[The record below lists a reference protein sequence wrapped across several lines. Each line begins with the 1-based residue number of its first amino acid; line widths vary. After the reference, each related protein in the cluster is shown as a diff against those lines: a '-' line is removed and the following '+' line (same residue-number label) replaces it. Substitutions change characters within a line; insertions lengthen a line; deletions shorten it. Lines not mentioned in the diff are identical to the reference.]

1 MARIGFIG
9 LGRMGL
15 PMAKNLVKAGHTVIG
30 HDLDKAAAAALV
42 EAGGTSAASQGAA
55 ATGVDAVVTMLP
67 EGRHTLAV
75 YRDAGTLAAATP
87 GTLFVDASSIDVA
100 SARTAHELAAKAGMA
115 SLDAPVSGGIAGAVN
130 ATLTFM
136 CGGEAEAFARA
147 KPILEAMGKRIVH
160 CGGAG
165 AGQAVKMCNQMMVA
179 ANMAVAAEA
188 MVLAERLG
196 IEPRIVH
203 EVVTSSSGGS
213 WALQNYCPVPGL
225 SPNAASNNG
234 FKPGFTTALMLKD
247 LKIFQEAARAAGVP
261 SPVGNQV
268 MALYEMFHN
277 RGSDGV
283 DYSGVI
289 EMLRGKP
296 VP

>member
-15 PMAKNLVKAGHTVIG
+15 PMAKNLVKAGHTVLG
-30 HDLDKAAAAALV
+30 HDLDAAAVAALAAAGGTAAATQAAAA
-42 EAGGTSAASQGAA
+42 SS
-55 ATGVDAVVTMLP
+55 VDVLVTMLP

-75 YRDAGTLAAATP
+75 YRDAGALATATP

-115 SLDAPVSGGIAGAVN
+115 SLDAPVSGGIAGAAN

-136 CGGEAEAFARA
+136 CGGDAEAFARA
-147 KPILEAMGKRIVH
+147 RPVLEAMGKRIVH
-160 CGGAG
+160 CGGPG

-225 SPNAASNNG
+225 SPGAASNNA

-268 MALYEMFHN
+268 MALYELFHN
-277 RGSDGV
+277 AGHDGL
-283 DYSGVI
+283 DYSGII
-289 EMLRGKP
+289 EMLRGKDMA
-296 VP
+296 